1 MKKIMF
7 GLAASVAL
15 GLFAKSIPTSNT
27 VGFNAL
33 STGSSPYRTYGMC
46 FVTCGETDGTFCL
59 GDMAMEGSTWG
70 TDWLN
75 FIDPTTSIFDPSKNV
90 TYYSVAEAIADGGTA
105 ADAEWEDINEN
116 CKDDVVYPIGTA
128 FLCNF
133 VNPNIKITFSG
144 EVNANAEYSTINC
157 AGRPYSLVV
166 SPYPG
171 DLTAGD
177 IKLVGSIWGT
187 DWLNFIDP
195 ATSIVDPSRNI
206 TYYSEAEAIADGGTA
221 ADAEWEDINENCKD
235 DVEIPMGTGFLCNF
249 ASPSVQIL
257 FPVYTPSTED

>member
-1 MKKIMF
+1 MKKLMF
-7 GLAASVAL
+7 AAAVAAGLAAFGDGIESA
-15 GLFAKSIPTSNT
+15 NT
-27 VGFNAL
+27 VGYQVL
-33 STGSSPYRTYGMC
+33 TTGNSPYKTYGMC
-46 FVTCGETDGTFCL
+46 FVTCGVADGTFCL
-59 GDMAMEGSTWG
+59 GDIKMEGSTWG
-70 TDWLN
+70 SDWLN
-75 FIDPTTSIFDPSKNV
+75 FIDPTTSIFDPLKAV
-90 TYYSVAEAIADGGTA
+90 TYYSAAEAISDGGTA

-116 CKDDVVYPIGTA
+116 CKDDVSYPIGTA

-133 VNPNIKITFSG
+133 MNSNIEISFSG
-144 EVNANAEYSTINC
+144 EVNANATYSTIDC
-157 AGRPYSLVV
+157 TGKPYSLVV

-177 IKLVGSIWGT
+177 IKLVGSVWGS

-195 ATSIVDPSRNI
+195 ATSIVDPLRSI

-249 ASPSVQIL
+249 MSQNVQIL
-257 FPVYTPSTED
+257 FPVYTPPAD